1 MLFFFDSNHAY
12 VLAEATRTLSL
23 QNDSVHDDED
33 DLWLGHTVIPRGF
46 SICEETVARLQSGDQ
61 ADPFSL
67 SHIINDLDEDT
78 QFCGRPYV
86 VDGPKAKFYAGVP
99 ITTSK
104 GINIG
109 AYCCLDDKKRD
120 GLDAKSIAFLHD
132 MAKTVMTHLE
142 HVRAKAE
149 HERGTR
155 MVSALSAFV
164 EGAQTVQDW
173 DRESARRNRGRAHDT
188 PSSASRRSLSSVTA
202 NAPARLASSSPAS
215 RSSAPTIPGSV
226 IAAVGNASP
235 ATESTKPVL
244 SQVPRTTRQTSMQ
257 ELQDI
262 SIAPNIRA
270 SFQRA
275 ANLILEAVDADGVA
289 FLDSSANTYGGLVES
304 GDGSDQSSST
314 PESAA
319 EHEQTGSESEDD
331 SARKSNGSGKAC
343 KVLASAHSG
352 EDGYSTTDELR
363 HDIQASSIT
372 ERFLRSLLRRNPGGK
387 IWTFAEDGSA
397 SSDDSSSEGSAKD
410 KATKPSRKVSNNGSL
425 NDTAARQAS
434 HKRRKRIDDGKEIQ
448 RLFPGVR
455 SLALC
460 GMWDMNR
467 GRWYSACAVW
477 TYSPLRVFSNE
488 SEVSYTAAFCDVIMA
503 EVYRLEAQNSD
514 KAKSDFISS
523 LSHELRSPLH
533 GILGSVE
540 CLQDIP
546 SLDGFTSDLVSQVEV
561 CGRTLSDIIE
571 HLLDYSKINH
581 QAKPKQHSR
590 SSSMRSSIRSSHGDD
605 GNGSQIAGLMST
617 GSGIALDKVTE
628 EVVESAVYSFCCAKA
643 KDIILDRKVTVV
655 LDVDRNPSA
664 RWQCRFPIGAWKR
677 VCINLVSN
685 ALKYTEKGFIR
696 ISLRA
701 DPITEKRRHFNAV
714 FVVQDTGRGMSKE
727 YLDNH
732 LFRAFS
738 QENNLVEGT
747 GLGMSLVAKILK
759 ALGGSID
766 VRSTKGKGTTMT
778 VTCPLESKSSR
789 DASILRPAPKP
800 FDGCS
805 IGLLLFPDPQQ
816 DATEPTHAVAP
827 IRLLRNSIQLSC
839 EHLGIEARRS
849 DKDQIPEADIYLVLE
864 QDLDS
869 LAHHKQ
875 AAPKSSAETVLTK
888 PLIILCNSAIS
899 ARQIRTADAATA
911 LTTAIVEYIA
921 QPCGTDRLRKAI
933 QEGLA
938 RCQDHSDAG
947 EEIAST
953 GASTK
958 AERLQEHEDIGRR
971 SSQVSLRAKM
981 LARTTA
987 EHYQGLHQA
996 RSNSPSPPQVQHP
1009 EVGSSSTT
1017 GPSVAGKDYSSSPER
1032 STGDSPPTLDTAV
1045 PSKSSISMLLVDD
1058 NVSKIASRHTAAKA
1072 NTILQPINLQLLVTY
1087 AKKEG
1092 HPKVTAPDGLQAVE
1106 AYKKAC
1112 LASDKPEVIL
1122 MDISMPVMN
1131 GFEATRRIRK
1141 FEQQQG
1147 IHPAHII
1154 ALTGLGSA
1162 EAQQEAFSS
1171 GVDLYLT
1178 KPVRLKELTRVLQDL
1193 RSAGETQASLPA
1205 TSEN

>member
-46 SICEETVARLQSGDQ
+46 SICEETVARLPSGDQ

-155 MVSALSAFV
+155 MVSALGAFV

-188 PSSASRRSLSSVTA
+188 PSSASRRSLSSA
-202 NAPARLASSSPAS
+202 AADAPARLAPSSPAL
-215 RSSAPTIPGSV
+215 RSTTPTKSDSV
-226 IAAVGNASP
+226 IATVGNASP
-235 ATESTKPVL
+235 ATESTKPVF
-244 SQVPRTTRQTSMQ
+244 SQVPRTTRQTNMQ

-372 ERFLRSLLRRNPGGK
+372 ERFLRSLLRRNPGGM

-397 SSDDSSSEGSAKD
+397 SSDDSSSEGSAK
-410 KATKPSRKVSNNGSL
+410 ATKPPLKVSNNGSL
-425 NDTAARQAS
+425 NDTAARQAT

-581 QAKPKQHSR
+581 QAKPKRHSR
-590 SSSMRSSIRSSHGDD
+590 SSSMRSSIRSSHGDN
-605 GNGSQIAGLMST
+605 GNGPQIAGLMST
-617 GSGIALDKVTE
+617 ESEIALDKVTE

-643 KDIILDRKVTVV
+643 KDIILDRKVAVV
-655 LDVDRNPSA
+655 LDVDREPSV
-664 RWQCRFPIGAWKR
+664 RWQCRFPLDAWKR
-677 VCINLVSN
+677 ICINLVSN

-701 DPITEKRRHFNAV
+701 DPIPGKRRHFNAV
-714 FVVQDTGRGMSKE
+714 FMVQDTGRGMSKE

-759 ALGGSID
+759 ALGGRID

-789 DASILRPAPKP
+789 DASVLRPAAKP
-800 FDGCS
+800 FEGRS
-805 IGLLLFPDPQQ
+805 IGLILFSGTQQ
-816 DATEPTHAVAP
+816 DATESTHVTAPT
-827 IRLLRNSIQLSC
+827 RLLRNSVQFSC

-849 DKDQIPEADIYLVLE
+849 DNDQIPEADIYLVLE

-875 AAPKSSAETVLTK
+875 TAAKPSAQTILTK

-899 ARQIRTADAATA
+899 ARQIRTADATTA
-911 LTTAIVEYIA
+911 FTTAIVEYIA
-921 QPCGTDRLRKAI
+921 QPCGTERLRKAI
-933 QEGLA
+933 QDGLA
-938 RCQDHSDAG
+938 RSQDQSNAG
-947 EEIAST
+947 EETAST
-953 GASTK
+953 AAGTE
-958 AERLQEHEDIGRR
+958 AERLREHGDIGRR

-981 LARTTA
+981 LARTAA
-987 EHYQGLHQA
+987 EHHQA
-996 RSNSPSPPQVQHP
+996 LHRARNNSPSAPQVQHP
-1009 EVGSSSTT
+1009 KVGSSSTN
-1017 GPSVAGKDYSSSPER
+1017 GPPVAGKDHPSSGEKL
-1032 STGDSPPTLDTAV
+1032 TGNSSMPTLDTTV
-1045 PSKSSISMLLVDD
+1045 QVKGSISMLLVDD
-1058 NVSKIASRHTAAKA
+1058 N
-1072 NTILQPINLQLLVTY
+1072 PINLQLLVTY

-1092 HPKVTAPDGLQAVE
+1092 HPKITAPDGMQAVE
-1106 AYKKAC
+1106 AYKAAC
-1112 LASDKPEVIL
+1112 LAGDKPEVIL

-1147 IHPAHII
+1147 IHPTHII

-1178 KPVRLKELTRVLQDL
+1178 KPVRLKELTRVLKDL
-1193 RSAGETQASLPA
+1193 RSADETQASLPA
-1205 TSEN
+1205 TPES

>member
-46 SICEETVARLQSGDQ
+46 SICEETVARLPSGDQ

-120 GLDAKSIAFLHD
+120 GLDAKSVAFLHD

-155 MVSALSAFV
+155 MVSALGAFV

-173 DRESARRNRGRAHDT
+173 DRESARRNRGRTHGT
-188 PSSASRRSLSSVTA
+188 RSSASRRSLSSVTA
-202 NAPARLASSSPAS
+202 DAPDRLASPSPAL
-215 RSSAPTIPGSV
+215 RSAAPTIPGSV

-244 SQVPRTTRQTSMQ
+244 SQVPRTTKQTNMQ
-257 ELQDI
+257 ELQDM

-319 EHEQTGSESEDD
+319 EHEQTGTESEDD

-352 EDGYSTTDELR
+352 EDGYSTIDELR

-372 ERFLRSLLRRNPGGK
+372 ERFLRSLLRRNLGGK

-410 KATKPSRKVSNNGSL
+410 KATKPPVKVSNNGSL
-425 NDTAARQAS
+425 NDTAARQAT

-617 GSGIALDKVTE
+617 GSEIALDKVTE

-655 LDVDRNPSA
+655 LDVDREPNV
-664 RWQCRFPIGAWKR
+664 RWQCRFPLGAWKR
-677 VCINLVSN
+677 ICINLVSN

-701 DPITEKRRHFNAV
+701 DTIPGKRRHFNAV

-759 ALGGSID
+759 ALGGKID
-766 VRSTKGKGTTMT
+766 VKSTKGKGTTMT
-778 VTCPLESKSSR
+778 VMCPLESKSSR
-789 DASILRPAPKP
+789 DESILRPAPKP
-800 FDGCS
+800 FDGRS
-805 IGLLLFPDPQQ
+805 IGLLLLGAHQ
-816 DATEPTHAVAP
+816 DATEPTHVSAP

-849 DKDQIPEADIYLVLE
+849 DNDHIPEADIYLVIE

-869 LAHHKQ
+869 LTPHKQ
-875 AAPKSSAETVLTK
+875 AAAESSPQTILTK

-899 ARQIRTADAATA
+899 ARHIRTADTATA
-911 LTTAIVEYIA
+911 LTTATVEYIA
-921 QPCGTDRLRKAI
+921 QPCGTERLRKAI

-938 RCQDHSDAG
+938 RSPGHLLSGEDAAVVS
-947 EEIAST
+947 AST
-953 GASTK
+953 E
-958 AERLQEHEDIGRR
+958 AERLRENEEVGRR
-971 SSQVSLRAKM
+971 TSQVSLRAKM
-981 LARTTA
+981 VARIAA
-987 EHYQGLHQA
+987 EHNQALHRA
-996 RSNSPSPPQVQHP
+996 RSNSPSPLQVQQQK
-1009 EVGSSSTT
+1009 ESSSSTN
-1017 GPSVAGKDYSSSPER
+1017 GPSVAGKDLPSGGAR
-1032 STGDSPPTLDTAV
+1032 LIGDSPTSPPTENTGVQRKA
-1045 PSKSSISMLLVDD
+1045 SIPMLLVDD
-1058 NVSKIASRHTAAKA
+1058 N
-1072 NTILQPINLQLLVTY
+1072 PINLQLLVTY

-1092 HPKVTAPDGLQAVE
+1092 HPKITAPDGMQAVE
-1106 AYKKAC
+1106 AYKAAC
-1112 LASDKPEVIL
+1112 LAGDKPEVIL

-1178 KPVRLKELTRVLQDL
+1178 KPVRLKELTRVLKDL
-1193 RSAGETQASLPA
+1193 RSADETQASLLA
-1205 TSEN
+1205 TPES

>member
-1 MLFFFDSNHAY
+1 MLFFFDSNYAY

-46 SICEETVARLQSGDQ
+46 SICEETVARLPSGDE

-86 VDGPKAKFYAGVP
+86 TDGPKAKFYAGVP

-120 GLDAKSIAFLHD
+120 GLDAKSVAFLHD

-155 MVSALSAFV
+155 MVSALGAFV
-164 EGAQTVQDW
+164 EGAETVQDW
-173 DRESARRNRGRAHDT
+173 DRESARRNRGRAHDNR
-188 PSSASRRSLSSVTA
+188 SSASRQSLSSAAADV
-202 NAPARLASSSPAS
+202 PARVASSSPALG
-215 RSSAPTIPGSV
+215 SATPTKSGTA

-235 ATESTKPVL
+235 ATEGTKPVF
-244 SQVPRTTRQTSMQ
+244 SQVPRTTRQTDMQ
-257 ELQDI
+257 ELQDM

-289 FLDSSANTYGGLVES
+289 FLDSSTNTYGGLVES
-304 GDGSDQSSST
+304 GDGSDQGSST

-319 EHEQTGSESEDD
+319 EHEQTGSASEND
-331 SARKSNGSGKAC
+331 SARKSYGSGKAC
-343 KVLASAHSG
+343 KVLASSHSG

-372 ERFLRSLLRRNPGGK
+372 ERFLRSLLRHNPGGK

-410 KATKPSRKVSNNGSL
+410 KAIKKPPEKVSNNGSL
-425 NDTAARQAS
+425 NDTAARQAT

-514 KAKSDFISS
+514 RAKSDFISS

-571 HLLDYSKINH
+571 HLLDYSKVNH

-590 SSSMRSSIRSSHGDD
+590 TSSTRSSIRSSHGDD
-605 GNGSQIAGLMST
+605 DNGSQIAGLMST
-617 GSGIALDKVTE
+617 GFEVALDKVTE

-643 KDIILDRKVTVV
+643 KDVILGRKVTVV
-655 LDVDRNPSA
+655 LDIDRNPSA
-664 RWQCRFPIGAWKR
+664 RWQCRFPLGAWKR

-701 DPITEKRRHFNAV
+701 DPIPGKRRHFNAV

-759 ALGGSID
+759 ALGGKID
-766 VRSTKGKGTTMT
+766 VRSLKGKGTTIT

-800 FDGCS
+800 FDGHS
-805 IGLLLFPDPQQ
+805 IGLISFSGTQQ
-816 DATEPTHAVAP
+816 DATESTHVTAPT
-827 IRLLRNSIQLSC
+827 RLLRNSVQLSC
-839 EHLGIEARRS
+839 EHLGIEARSWER
-849 DKDQIPEADIYLVLE
+849 DQIPEADIYLVLE
-864 QDLDS
+864 QDLDNF
-869 LAHHKQ
+869 AQHKQ
-875 AAPKSSAETVLTK
+875 TAASSSAQSVLTK

-899 ARQIRTADAATA
+899 ARNIRTADTATA
-911 LTTAIVEYIA
+911 LTTATVEYIA
-921 QPCGTDRLRKAI
+921 QPCGTERLRKAI
-933 QEGLA
+933 QEGLT
-938 RCQDHSDAG
+938 RSQHLDAS
-947 EEIAST
+947 EETAST
-953 GASTK
+953 GASTE
-958 AERLQEHEDIGRR
+958 AERLRENEDIGRR

-987 EHYQGLHQA
+987 EHNQALHKA
-996 RSNSPSPPQVQHP
+996 RSNSPSPLQVQQQ
-1009 EVGSSSTT
+1009 ENSSSSTS
-1017 GPSVAGKDYSSSPER
+1017 GPSVAGADHASSGER
-1032 STGDSPPTLDTAV
+1032 LVGDSSTPSPTLEIAV
-1045 PSKSSISMLLVDD
+1045 QSKPSMSMLLVDD
-1058 NVSKIASRHTAAKA
+1058 N
-1072 NTILQPINLQLLVTY
+1072 PINLKLLVTY
-1087 AKKEG
+1087 ATKEG
-1092 HPKVTAPDGLQAVE
+1092 HPRITAPDGLQAVE
-1106 AYKKAC
+1106 AYKRAC
-1112 LASDKPEVIL
+1112 LAGDKPEVIL

-1141 FEQQQG
+1141 YEQQKG
-1147 IHPAHII
+1147 TNPAHII

-1178 KPVRLKELTRVLQDL
+1178 KPVRLKELTRVLKDL
-1193 RSAGETQASLPA
+1193 READLGQAKSLA
-1205 TSEN
+1205 TTEG